1 MYTIRMELKK
11 SSDLIEKK
19 DHQIEQLSKQQ
30 NQTDSLEYF
39 QIDRHLKTLNR
50 YMKNLVEETTD
61 PKIIEQTLR

>member
-19 DHQIEQLSKQQ
+19 DQQIEQISKQQ

-39 QIDRHLKTLNR
+39 QVDRHLKTLNR